1 MGGISV
7 GGGHGGKKNLDS
19 EIPLVPFI
27 DLLLCCVM
35 FLLVTAVWN
44 RLARLDA
51 NQQVPGQAS
60 SADQP
65 DDELIKLYV
74 QVTQGGFTIA
84 STAGERIEIPKTGSE
99 FDGQTLRTRLSERRQ
114 AEPNRRDVIVAPEDG
129 RGDGCRARSW
139 LRRRVAFRRRRALS
153 IPPRPRHIA
162 RATPHRT
169 GSRKPES
176 AVPGCARDG

>member
-51 NQQVPGQAS
+51 NQQVPGQA
-60 SADQP
+60 ADPDQP
-65 DDELIKLYV
+65 PPEETIKLYV
-74 QVTQGGFTIA
+74 QVTQAGFTIA
-84 STAGERIEIPKTGSE
+84 STAGERIEIPKAGSD
-99 FDGQTLRTRLSERRQ
+99 FDGETLRTRLNERRQ
-114 AEPNRRDVIVAPEDG
+114 SEPNRRDVIVAPEDG
-129 RGDGCRARSW
+129 VEYKDVIAAMDIVRGVGYDEVSLSDGA
-139 LRRRVAFRRRRALS
+139 AL
-153 IPPRPRHIA
+153 
-162 RATPHRT
+162 
-169 GSRKPES
+169 
-176 AVPGCARDG
+176 